1 MKIAILASRLRIGII
16 IRNVDGGRIHARP
29 MCRVEHQMYHI
40 YGGSWTMVEWLWR
53 CPFKFNT
60 QIASTTTHK
69 SARFGLGTL
78 APMTY
83 RHLALWL
90 MPTVCEPQRS
100 TSVMIWYERCAYKTK
115 HYQKCAHCLCRL
127 CRIYSKARR
136 SEFRARHF
144 FRIGVDA
151 MNRKLCSLFFS
162 REHYKYT
169 YLKKKNK
176 TSNGNERALP
186 FDIHLCTCVLVC
198 WLLSVRYLNH
208 VSHVHMRAHKLQP
221 MCVWLVTIKLENLQ
235 LPMFMCRWWW

>member
-16 IRNVDGGRIHARP
+16 LRNVDSGRIHARP

-83 RHLALWL
+83 RHLAPWL

-100 TSVMIWYERCAYKTK
+100 TSVMIWYERCAYNTK
-115 HYQKCAHCLCRL
+115 HHQKCAHCLCRHVGCAVSTPKRVAVSSVRGTFSAL
-127 CRIYSKARR
+127 VSTLWIENCV
-136 SEFRARHF
+136 HF
-144 FRIGVDA
+144 FFRVNTINTRI
-151 MNRKLCSLFFS
+151 
-162 REHYKYT
+162 
-169 YLKKKNK
+169 
-176 TSNGNERALP
+176 
-186 FDIHLCTCVLVC
+186 
-198 WLLSVRYLNH
+198 
-208 VSHVHMRAHKLQP
+208 
-221 MCVWLVTIKLENLQ
+221 
-235 LPMFMCRWWW
+235 